1 MKAILIDSNYDLKNG
16 QTLVTLHGRLENG
29 QTFSSFNALLPF
41 FFIKLSDQ
49 KKAQKY
55 LTNYEVTEAKE
66 KTFLSEKCIKISH
79 KNYLQLNKLSE
90 VLHELEI
97 TTYEADIKPHTR
109 FLIDN
114 DLKLFV
120 TIEGEWQPGERV
132 DRIYTNPTLKPTE
145 EYSANLKVLSIDTES
160 DEQGNLFCIGLYSAN
175 YKKCF
180 FITKEKLK
188 DAVTCKDEAEC
199 LEKVQQE
206 ILKFD
211 PDIITG
217 WNMIDA
223 DMVYLQ
229 ECYKKQKLPFDW
241 SRTGE
246 KPRIRISSNF
256 FRAST
261 CEVAGRQVL
270 DGLALIKDPFI
281 KEAPS
286 IKFAD
291 FDSYTLEDVSQ
302 ALIKKGKLLKGKGR
316 HAEIIKLYK
325 TDPQKIVDYNLRD
338 CELVYDII
346 EHTKM
351 LDLIIE
357 RSHLTGLHFDRLGG
371 SIAAFDSLYIREAGK
386 KNVVSPTA
394 KYNQK
399 EEKILGGYVLTPE
412 PGIYHNVAVLDFK
425 SLYPSII
432 RTFNIDPA
440 SFREHK
446 EKGMI
451 ESPNKAYFTNTEGV
465 LPGIL
470 TSLHHARERA
480 KKEKRELASYA
491 IKIIMNSFFGVLA
504 SPNSRYFNFT
514 LGSAITNFAQMIIK
528 LTAEEIKKK
537 GYEIIYS
544 DTDSVFVLT
553 KQNEKEATAIA
564 EQLVKF
570 INAFYA
576 TYITKNYQ
584 RHSVLE
590 LETKRIY
597 TGLLFPPLRMQKK
610 DAEETKAAKKRYAG
624 MYHQEGKEQLEIVG
638 LEAVRGDWTTAAQE
652 FQTEL
657 LTRLFTN
664 KPYKTFIKDYIAAI
678 RAGKKDELL
687 IYRKSLRKDLTEYTK
702 TTPPHVKAA
711 RLLDTPPTDVV
722 EYYITTA
729 GPEPLQKH
737 THPLDYDHYIT
748 KQIEPIAN
756 QALASFNLELK
767 DIVTASKQSTL

>member
-1 MKAILIDSNYDLKNG
+1 MKAILVDSSYDLKNEH
-16 QTLVTLHGRLENG
+16 TIVTLHGRLENG
-29 QTFSSFNALLPF
+29 QAFSSINELTPY
-41 FFIKLSDQ
+41 FFIKQSDQ

-55 LTNYEVTEAKE
+55 LTKFTIHEATET
-66 KTFLSEKCIKISH
+66 TFLNQKVIKISH
-79 KNYLQLNKLSE
+79 KDYLQLNKLSE
-90 VLHELEI
+90 ALHKLEI
-97 TTYEADIKPHTR
+97 DTYEADIKPNTR

-114 DLKLFV
+114 DLKLF
-120 TIEGEWQPGERV
+120 IDLEGDWEPGERV
-132 DRIYTNPTLKPTE
+132 DRVYTNPTITPRE
-145 EYSANLKVLSIDTES
+145 ETSHNLKVLSIDTES
-160 DEQGNLFCIGLYSAN
+160 DEAGNLFCIGLHSTK

-180 FITKEKLK
+180 FITKEKLTN
-188 DAVTCKDEAEC
+188 AIPCKDEAEC
-199 LEKVQQE
+199 LEKAQQE

-217 WNMIDA
+217 WNFIDF
-223 DMVYLQ
+223 DLVYLQ
-229 ECYKKQKLPFDW
+229 ERYKKNKILFDW

-246 KPRIRISSNF
+246 KPRIRASGNF

-261 CEVAGRQVL
+261 CELPGRQVL

-302 ALIKKGKLLKGKGR
+302 ALLKKGKLLKGKGR
-316 HAEIIKLYK
+316 HQEIISLYK

-338 CELVYDII
+338 CELVYDIL
-346 EHTKM
+346 EHTNM

-371 SIAAFDSLYIREAGK
+371 SIAAFDSLYIREARK
-386 KNVVSPTA
+386 KGFVSPTTR
-394 KYNQK
+394 YNPK
-399 EEKILGGYVLTPE
+399 EEKILGGYVLTPQ

-425 SLYPSII
+425 SLYPSIM
-432 RTFNIDPA
+432 RTFNIDPS
-440 SFREHK
+440 SFREKK
-446 EKGMI
+446 EKGII
-451 ESPNKAYFTNTEGV
+451 ESPNGAYFTNTEGV
-465 LPGIL
+465 LPQIL

-528 LTAEEIKKK
+528 LTAEEIKKQ
-537 GYEIIYS
+537 GYDIIYS

-553 KQNEKEATAIA
+553 KETEAQATHTAEK
-564 EQLVKF
+564 LVQY
-570 INAFYA
+570 INTFY
-576 TYITKNYQ
+576 TQYIKQNYQ
-584 RHSVLE
+584 RSSVLE

-610 DAEETKAAKKRYAG
+610 DATETKAAKKRYAG
-624 MYHQEGKEQLEIVG
+624 MYHHAGKEELEIVG

-664 KPYKTFIKDYIAAI
+664 KPYKTYIKTFIADL
-678 RAGKKDELL
+678 RAGKKDTLL
-687 IYRKSLRKDLTEYTK
+687 VYRKSLRKDLAEYTK

-711 RLLDTPPTDVV
+711 RLLDTPPGDRI

-756 QALASFNLELK
+756 QALATFNIELK